1 MGLPPQYHN
10 GLYSNTLLLD
20 YTTNE
25 IHGVK
30 DYMMYTI
37 ALMQQHMLQN
47 WQCVVM
53 SGEACT
59 INVPFSL
66 QIMDRNEG
74 ILWMD
79 FASQIIPY
87 SNLVLG
93 ID

>member
-1 MGLPPQYHN
+1 
-10 GLYSNTLLLD
+10 
-20 YTTNE
+20 
-25 IHGVK
+25 
-30 DYMMYTI
+30 
-37 ALMQQHMLQN
+37 MLQN

-59 INVPFSL
+59 NYMYPSVCESW
-66 QIMDRNEG
+66 QEHWSGMDRSEG
-74 ILWMD
+74 ILWKD